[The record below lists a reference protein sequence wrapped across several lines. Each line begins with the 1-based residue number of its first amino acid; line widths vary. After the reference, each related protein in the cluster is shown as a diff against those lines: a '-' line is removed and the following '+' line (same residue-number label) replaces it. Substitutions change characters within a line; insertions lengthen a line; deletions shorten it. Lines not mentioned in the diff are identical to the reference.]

1 MFLKKSLLL
10 SFNMMSLCKEK
21 GDCSIGEIKDMFT
34 IQAMNSKK
42 WTPMLKSQDCASLFT
57 SSVFCSANI

>member
-21 GDCSIGEIKDMFT
+21 GDCSIGEIKDML
-34 IQAMNSKK
+34 INYSGHE
-42 WTPMLKSQDCASLFT
+42 
-57 SSVFCSANI
+57 